1 MSIESQVETVPSEM
15 PLAPALGY
23 RNYWYPLIESRRV
36 SSRPMPLRILGE
48 DLVLFRA
55 GAKVAALVDRCAHR
69 GARLSKGRVLFPETL
84 SCPYHG
90 WTYNAQGECVAAI
103 GEGPDSHVPGTVRVH
118 AYPTEERAGV
128 VWGFLGE
135 GDPPPL
141 DEDLPPPLR
150 DANHLVHCFFD
161 DWECDWRNLTENY
174 PDLCHVP
181 VVHRTSIDMLFRP
194 VPAWTRM
201 TKAEP
206 LADGKGMVVAS
217 GGGGLRAEYPGLGVF
232 PRKTWWR
239 VLSSRHRGGQRNSDR
254 NFDLEVRMPGY
265 IVLPLRHTAIFGVMG
280 GNVQW
285 PVPVE
290 ENRTRVF
297 EVTYT
302 RPTSLLHRVGLLT
315 WYHLFYRWE
324 HPRMF
329 ASQDRHAVEGQT
341 YRVHERLSTTDVGV
355 VQWRRLSA
363 KIAQERSQKTGDE
376 PLGAEA
382 SGNGRQPARIS
393 R

>member
-1 MSIESQVETVPSEM
+1 MSVASQVETLPSEM

-36 SSRPMPLRILGE
+36 SSRPTPLRIMGE

-90 WTYNAQGECVAAI
+90 WTYNAQGECVAAVA
-103 GEGPDSHVPGTVRVH
+103 EGPDSHVPGAVRVR

-128 VWGFLGE
+128 VWGFIGE

-150 DANHLVHCFFD
+150 DPSYLAHCFFE

-181 VVHRTSIDMLFRP
+181 VVHRTSIDMLFRK
-194 VPAWTRM
+194 VPAWSSMTRV
-201 TKAEP
+201 EP
-206 LADGKGMVVAS
+206 LSDGKGLLVAS
-217 GGGGLRAEYPGLGVF
+217 GGGGIRAEFPDVGVF
-232 PRKTWWR
+232 PRRMWWR
-239 VLSSRHRGGQRNSDR
+239 VRSSSGRRRPDYAMQ
-254 NFDLEVRMPGY
+254 VRMPGY
-265 IVLPLRHTAIFGVMG
+265 IVLDLRATPFFGVMA

-302 RPTSLLHRVGLLT
+302 RPTSLLHKAGLLA

-324 HPRMF
+324 HPKMF
-329 ASQDRHAVEGQT
+329 ASQDRNAVEGQT
-341 YRVHERLSTTDVGV
+341 YRIHERLSTTDVGV

-363 KIAQERSQKTGDE
+363 NIAHERLQRTGDGA
-376 PLGAEA
+376 LGIEA
-382 SGNGRQPARIS
+382 HGNGRQPASIS
-393 R
+393 K